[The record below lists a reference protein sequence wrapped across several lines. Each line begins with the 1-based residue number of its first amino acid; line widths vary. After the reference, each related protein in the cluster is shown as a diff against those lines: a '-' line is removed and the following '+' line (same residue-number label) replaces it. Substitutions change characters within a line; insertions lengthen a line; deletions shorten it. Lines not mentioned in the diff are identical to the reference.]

1 MKKKELL
8 LIFMFISKESIGK
21 LHYEFLCQVLIKLTK
36 WFQRR
41 SRKCEM
47 FTDRTGMLKQYMYWP
62 IIRESIYSFVRL
74 IRPFATVLLFYR
86 SLTTFRSNGFFFATV
101 NTFLIWSFTPLWP
114 QNWSWGHVLNNQL
127 LTKLIFDLMNK

>member
-1 MKKKELL
+1 
-8 LIFMFISKESIGK
+8 MFISKESTGK

-74 IRPFATVLLFYR
+74 IRSFATVLLFYR
-86 SLTTFRSNGFFFATV
+86 SLTTFRSNGFFFCNCKHISNLKFHPFVTPELV
-101 NTFLIWSFTPLWP
+101 LGSCIEQSTINKINFWFNEQINVSFLFIC
-114 QNWSWGHVLNNQL
+114 
-127 LTKLIFDLMNK
+127 